1 MARLGGFDDSQRLQ
15 IDTGG
20 PETVAAALK
29 ALFHGGDSLRGR
41 GIRVESLAIIDSID
55 GGTIKFRR

>member
-29 ALFHGGDSLRGR
+29 MPFSSAQPIPTSVARQR
-41 GIRVESLAIIDSID
+41 
-55 GGTIKFRR
+55 

>member
-20 PETVAAALK
+20 PETVTAALK
-29 ALFHGGDSLRGR
+29 ALFHGAADTHQRGT
-41 GIRVESLAIIDSID
+41 GSGVMP
-55 GGTIKFRR
+55 